1 MLESARRDG
10 LDREGR
16 RMPRG
21 MRSIRRISLRSM
33 RAFLKAID
41 SRVRRPM
48 MAALDLRGRSMQ
60 RIDQQILSNT
70 VIRTCL
76 RVPRTRNGVVK
87 GANFRIAEASAPTV
101 L

>member
-1 MLESARRDG
+1 
-10 LDREGR
+10 
-16 RMPRG
+16 MPRG

-48 MAALDLRGRSMQ
+48 MVALDLRGRSMH
-60 RIDQQILSNT
+60 RIDKQILSNI

-76 RVPRTRNGVVK
+76 RAPGTRNGVVK
-87 GANFRIAEASAPTV
+87 DASFRIAEASAPIA